1 MLILTI
7 IIFLAI
13 LIIGHELGHFLA
25 AKKFGVRVDEFGFG
39 LPPRVVSRKVG
50 ETRFSFNLLPLGGFV
65 KIHGQQRE
73 EGEIEEPHRAFVNQK
88 ISRRAII
95 LVSGVTVN
103 LIIGWLALSLVFS
116 TGVPPKLFVTEVLPG
131 SAAEKAGFKA
141 NEVIRG
147 FNTPEEFTD
156 LIRAHRGQSLV
167 VNDRTVLV
175 PEEGVIGVVISSF
188 SISKENPF
196 QSLVKGFDA
205 AIGVTVGVVE
215 ALARIIT
222 HAFSGEADGL
232 KQLAGPVG
240 IFNIIKEAQ
249 GAAFLIYLLGV
260 ISLNLAVFN
269 LLPVPALDGGHLL
282 FLGVEKII
290 GRPVPRRVEA
300 VANAVGFTLL
310 ILLIILVTF
319 RDIMRL

>member
-7 IIFLAI
+7 ILFLAI

-25 AKKFGVRVDEFGFG
+25 AKRFGVRVDEFGFG

-73 EGEIEEPHRAFVNQK
+73 EGEIEDPERAFVNQK

-103 LIIGWLALSLVFS
+103 LIIGWMALSLVFS
-116 TGVPPKLFVTEVLPG
+116 IGVPPKLFITEVLTG
-131 SAAEKAGFKA
+131 SAAEEAGFKA

-147 FNTPEEFTD
+147 WSSPEEFTD
-156 LIRAHRGQSLV
+156 FIQAHRGEIV
-167 VNDRTVLV
+167 TINDKTVTV
-175 PEEGVIGVVISSF
+175 PEEGVIGVRINAF
-188 SISKENPF
+188 SIPKESPL
-196 QSLVKGFDA
+196 QSLVKGFDV
-205 AIGVTVGVVE
+205 AIGVTVGVVK
-215 ALARIIT
+215 AAAQIIVN
-222 HAFSGEADGL
+222 AFSGETDGL

-249 GAAFLIYLLGV
+249 GSAFLIYLLGV

-290 GRPVPRRVEA
+290 GRPIPRRVEA
-300 VANAVGFTLL
+300 LANAAGFTLL
-310 ILLIILVTF
+310 ILLILLVTF
-319 RDIMRL
+319 RDIMKL